1 MSNSIFGALNFS
13 IRVVHS
19 NQSQHNKDR
28 ARLDTILDYIAQNY
42 RRHVSIEEIAWNC
55 LSAAWY
61 FCPVFSKSVREFTFL
76 EYQNELR
83 LSFIYQDIIS
93 TDDSIK
99 DILERHGFTN
109 YKLFR
114 RMFFEHFKA
123 SPTEVRKTHD
133 TKKNS

>member
-1 MSNSIFGALNFS
+1 MSNSIFGTLNFS
-13 IRVVHS
+13 ISVVHS
-19 NQSQHNKDR
+19 NQSQRNKDR

-42 RRHVSIEEIAWNC
+42 RHISIEEIAGIAY
-55 LSAAWY
+55 LQPGY
-61 FCPVFSKSVREFTFL
+61 FCRFFKKCMGITFL

>member
-1 MSNSIFGALNFS
+1 MSNSIFGTLNFS

-19 NQSQHNKDR
+19 NQSQRNKDC

-42 RRHVSIEEIAWNC
+42 RHISIEEIAGIAY
-55 LSAAWY
+55 LQPGY
-61 FCPVFSKSVREFTFL
+61 FCRFFKKCMGITFL

>member
-1 MSNSIFGALNFS
+1 MSNSIFGTLNFS

-19 NQSQHNKDR
+19 NQSQCNKDR

-42 RRHVSIEEIAWNC
+42 RHISIEEIAGIAY
-55 LSAAWY
+55 LQPGY
-61 FCPVFSKSVREFTFL
+61 FCRFFKKCMGITFL

>member
-42 RRHVSIEEIAWNC
+42 RRHVSIEEIAGIAY
-55 LSAAWY
+55 LQPGY
-61 FCPVFSKSVREFTFL
+61 FCRFSKVYGNHFL

-83 LSFIYQDIIS
+83 LSFIYLDIIS

-114 RMFFEHFKA
+114 RMFF
-123 SPTEVRKTHD
+123 
-133 TKKNS
+133 

>member
-1 MSNSIFGALNFS
+1 MSNSIFGTLNFS

-19 NQSQHNKDR
+19 NQSQRNKDH
-28 ARLDTILDYIAQNY
+28 ARLDTILEYIAQNY
-42 RRHVSIEEIAWNC
+42 RHISIEEIAGIAY
-55 LSAAWY
+55 LQPGY
-61 FCPVFSKSVREFTFL
+61 FCRFFKKCMGITFL

-83 LSFIYQDIIS
+83 LSFIYLDIIS

>member
-1 MSNSIFGALNFS
+1 MGI
-13 IRVVHS
+13 
-19 NQSQHNKDR
+19 
-28 ARLDTILDYIAQNY
+28 TY
-42 RRHVSIEEIAWNC
+42 
-55 LSAAWY
+55 
-61 FCPVFSKSVREFTFL
+61 L

-123 SPTEVRKTHD
+123 SLTEVRKTHD

>member
-1 MSNSIFGALNFS
+1 MSNSIFGTLNFS

-19 NQSQHNKDR
+19 NQSRRNKDR

-42 RRHVSIEEIAWNC
+42 RHISIEEIAGIAY
-55 LSAAWY
+55 LQPGY
-61 FCPVFSKSVREFTFL
+61 FCRFFKKCMGITFL

>member
-42 RRHVSIEEIAWNC
+42 RRHVSIEEIAGIAY
-55 LSAAWY
+55 LQPGY
-61 FCPVFSKSVREFTFL
+61 FCRFFKKCMGITFL

-83 LSFIYQDIIS
+83 LSFIYLDIIS

-99 DILERHGFTN
+99 DILERH
-109 YKLFR
+109 
-114 RMFFEHFKA
+114 
-123 SPTEVRKTHD
+123 
-133 TKKNS
+133 

>member
-1 MSNSIFGALNFS
+1 MAAPRPLEHDLTKEAEDLLARFSGEYVIKYSLNRFEARMLLLEAVSSRFGGF
-13 IRVVHS
+13 
-19 NQSQHNKDR
+19 
-28 ARLDTILDYIAQNY
+28 DY
-42 RRHVSIEEIAWNC
+42 
-55 LSAAWY
+55 
-61 FCPVFSKSVREFTFL
+61 L

-123 SPTEVRKTHD
+123 TPTEVRKMHD
-133 TKKNS
+133 AKKNS

>member
-42 RRHVSIEEIAWNC
+42 RHISIEEIAGIAY
-55 LSAAWY
+55 LQPGY
-61 FCPVFSKSVREFTFL
+61 FCRFFKKCMGITFL

-83 LSFIYQDIIS
+83 LSFIYLDIIS

>member
-1 MSNSIFGALNFS
+1 MSNSIFGTLNFS

-42 RRHVSIEEIAWNC
+42 RHISIEEIAGIAY
-55 LSAAWY
+55 LQPGY
-61 FCPVFSKSVREFTFL
+61 FCRFFKKCMGITFL

>member
-1 MSNSIFGALNFS
+1 MSNSIFGTLNFS
-13 IRVVHS
+13 IRVVHRY
-19 NQSQHNKDR
+19 QSQRNKDR
-28 ARLDTILDYIAQNY
+28 ARQDTILDYIAQNY
-42 RRHVSIEEIAWNC
+42 RHISIEEIAGIAY
-55 LSAAWY
+55 LQPGY
-61 FCPVFSKSVREFTFL
+61 FCRFFKKCMGITFL

>member
-1 MSNSIFGALNFS
+1 MSNSIFGTLNFS

-19 NQSQHNKDR
+19 NQSQRNKDR

-42 RRHVSIEEIAWNC
+42 RHISIEEIAGIAY
-55 LSAAWY
+55 LQPGY
-61 FCPVFSKSVREFTFL
+61 FCRFFKKCMGITFL

-109 YKLFR
+109 YKLFNKMFQETYGCKPRELRAR
-114 RMFFEHFKA
+114 RK
-123 SPTEVRKTHD
+123 
-133 TKKNS
+133 

>member
-42 RRHVSIEEIAWNC
+42 RRHVNIEEIAGIAY
-55 LSAAWY
+55 LQPGY
-61 FCPVFSKSVREFTFL
+61 FCRFFKKCMGITFL

-83 LSFIYQDIIS
+83 LSFIYLDIIS

-123 SPTEVRKTHD
+123 TPTEVRKMHD
-133 TKKNS
+133 AKKNS

>member
-28 ARLDTILDYIAQNY
+28 ASLDTILDYIAQNY
-42 RRHVSIEEIAWNC
+42 RHISIEEIAGIAY
-55 LSAAWY
+55 LQPGY
-61 FCPVFSKSVREFTFL
+61 FCRFFKKCMGITFL

-123 SPTEVRKTHD
+123 TPTEVRKMHEA
-133 TKKNS
+133 KKNS

>member
-1 MSNSIFGALNFS
+1 MYGN
-13 IRVVHS
+13 H
-19 NQSQHNKDR
+19 
-28 ARLDTILDYIAQNY
+28 
-42 RRHVSIEEIAWNC
+42 
-55 LSAAWY
+55 
-61 FCPVFSKSVREFTFL
+61 FL

>member
-42 RRHVSIEEIAWNC
+42 RRHVSIEEIAGIAY
-55 LSAAWY
+55 LQPGY
-61 FCPVFSKSVREFTFL
+61 FCRFFKKCMGITFL

-83 LSFIYQDIIS
+83 LSFIYLDIIS

-109 YKLFR
+109 YKLFNKMFQETYGCKPRELRAR
-114 RMFFEHFKA
+114 RK
-123 SPTEVRKTHD
+123 
-133 TKKNS
+133 

>member
-28 ARLDTILDYIAQNY
+28 ARLDTISDYIAQNY
-42 RRHVSIEEIAWNC
+42 RRHVSIEEIAGIAY
-55 LSAAWY
+55 LQPGY
-61 FCPVFSKSVREFTFL
+61 FCRFFKKCMGITFL

-83 LSFIYQDIIS
+83 LSFIYLDIIS

-99 DILERHGFTN
+99 DILERLEEA
-109 YKLFR
+109 LFY
-114 RMFFEHFKA
+114 A
-123 SPTEVRKTHD
+123 
-133 TKKNS
+133 KKSGRNKIYTTIMIE